1 MIPNENTCLGVN
13 LLTYHF
19 RHLDSKY
26 KMGWC
31 RCCSEK
37 LHHAKGGR
45 SQCVCVSFDE
55 FASLLLKPLSTATS
69 VMPPSQPTLGFDT
82 AMPKILRIPRASW
95 NSRLEWVFERTEIL
109 WISPLFPLVAMALRN
124 YILAEMAIITKAGVD
139 HSLWESN
146 ALPTNKNF
154 WSSLREVDLV
164 LWKG

>member
-1 MIPNENTCLGVN
+1 MIPNGKCLSG
-13 LLTYHF
+13 
-19 RHLDSKY
+19 SKSPY
-26 KMGWC
+26 ISFPTFGFKIQMGWC
-31 RCCSEK
+31 RCRSEK

-82 AMPKILRIPRASW
+82 AIPETTRMPRTSQ
-95 NSRLEWVFERTEIL
+95 NSRLNWVFGRIEIL
-109 WISPLFPLVAMALRN
+109 WISPLILLVATALMN
-124 YILAEMAIITKAGVD
+124 YVLAEMATMTKTGVC

-154 WSSLREVDLV
+154 WSSLRE
-164 LWKG
+164 